1 MNEEEDPPLHRLHR
15 LLLHSSESEEWIAEF
30 IKARGLAG
38 LFDVHEN
45 LFWRLYYNDSKG
57 GKRVEE
63 RTTDDAETFLA
74 CTACFLP
81 IFSSQA
87 GINAVAKGNRSEV
100 QEQVEQLMLSLASK
114 EQEAREKALWAVIKI
129 VGTISPT
136 DQRSRARLTEMAHT
150 LWDGLGSLQILLEEK
165 NIYAPLVN
173 LVREARGP
181 RALALVGHVLALITL
196 ALDGLYPEIVSYEHI
211 YSRNKLRNGFFSA
224 GLTLAM
230 EKQALQ
236 SQASADSD
244 ALAIYAA
251 ALKKWN
257 YGKARDEKYSV
268 ALSRQKPKSAISSGD
283 LNTLLR
289 IGA

>member
-1 MNEEEDPPLHRLHR
+1 
-15 LLLHSSESEEWIAEF
+15 
-30 IKARGLAG
+30 
-38 LFDVHEN
+38 
-45 LFWRLYYNDSKG
+45 
-57 GKRVEE
+57 VEE

-81 IFSSQA
+81 IFSSQVRAPPSSPEASLITAASLLKAHLCFMQA

-173 LVREARGP
+173 LVREVHASTHAR
-181 RALALVGHVLALITL
+181 
-196 ALDGLYPEIVSYEHI
+196 
-211 YSRNKLRNGFFSA
+211 SR
-224 GLTLAM
+224 M
-230 EKQALQ
+230 Q
-236 SQASADSD
+236 
-244 ALAIYAA
+244 
-251 ALKKWN
+251 
-257 YGKARDEKYSV
+257 
-268 ALSRQKPKSAISSGD
+268 
-283 LNTLLR
+283 LND
-289 IGA
+289 